1 MLEKNKMLKKVNS
14 AMQDLLTLE
23 IRQNKED
30 KELAT

>member
-1 MLEKNKMLKKVNS
+1 MEKNKMIKKMNS
-14 AMQDLLTLE
+14 AMQDLLALE